1 MSPLMTRFL
10 LLASAAAVIAA
21 GPPPAPTAPSP
32 TYKVTGSIAVP
43 DGGWDYAKI
52 DNKAG
57 RLYVARTDSVT
68 VIDLKTQA
76 VSSIGK
82 IVRGHAVVP
91 IADTGLLLVSSGRDD
106 SVRIIDTATG
116 AEKAKIAVGSD
127 PDGAFYDGITK
138 HAFVMNA
145 KAGTVSIIDPVAATV
160 VGTIT
165 LKPGLEFAVGTGS
178 TLYVNN
184 EDANEIE
191 TADMVTGKA
200 GAIIPLTGCTGPT
213 GLGYDKQRNRLIS
226 ACANGKAAVVDL
238 ATKQVSLL
246 AIGFGPD
253 AVIIDRPRGVAL
265 IPCGKDGTLSVI
277 DIASPGAASVIATI
291 PTEAGARTGAVDRR
305 DGTLYLPTA
314 RFAPPATPGAR
325 PTPIPGSVHI
335 LVVSHG

>member
-1 MSPLMTRFL
+1 MSTLMTRFL
-10 LLASAAAVIAA
+10 LLAAAAAIIAA
-21 GPPPAPTAPSP
+21 APPPAPAPA
-32 TYKVTGSIAVP
+32 YKVTGSIAVP
-43 DGGWDYAKI
+43 DGGWDYAKV
-52 DNKAG
+52 DPVAG

-68 VIDLKTQA
+68 VIDLKSRA

-91 IADTGLLLVSSGRDD
+91 IAGTGLLLVSSGRDD
-106 SVRIIDTATG
+106 SVRILDTATG
-116 AEKAKIAVGSD
+116 AEKAKVAVGSD
-127 PDGAFYDGITK
+127 PDGAFYDGK
-138 HAFVMNA
+138 SKRAFVMNA
-145 KAGTVSIIDPVAATV
+145 KAGSVSIVDPAAGTV

-165 LKPGLEFAVGTGS
+165 LKPGLEFAVGAGS

-184 EDANEIE
+184 EDSNEIE
-191 TADMVTGKA
+191 TADMVTGKP
-200 GAIIPLTGCTGPT
+200 GPAIALTGCTGPT

-238 ATKQVSLL
+238 ATRQVSLL
-246 AIGFGPD
+246 AIGYGPD

-277 DIASPGAASVIATI
+277 DIAGPGAASVIATV

-314 RFAPPATPGAR
+314 RFAPPATQGGK
-325 PTPIPGSVHI
+325 PTMIPGSAHI
-335 LVVSHG
+335 LVVSRG